1 MKLKNFYILVLI
13 TYLISFSNSYSIGQQ
28 NIKNVIQHKKAKKID
43 YIEFYNSKNEVF
55 TLNNF
60 KSDLVIINFW
70 ATWCLPCREEMP
82 SLSKLKL
89 NKKFQEI
96 DIIPIN
102 IGGESFIKS
111 EKFYK
116 EFNIKNLSIFNGEIK
131 KLSKVFK
138 LRGLPTTILINKNG
152 EEFARII
159 GSVDFE
165 DKDFLNWLGKQI

>member
-1 MKLKNFYILVLI
+1 MKLKNFNILIFVI
-13 TYLISFSNSYSIGQQ
+13 YLISFSNAYSIGEQ
-28 NIKNVIQHKKAKKID
+28 NIKNIIQHKKPKKID

-60 KSDLVIINFW
+60 KSDLVIVNFW

-82 SLSKLKL
+82 SLSKLK
-89 NKKFQEI
+89 KKLLKI

-102 IGGESFIKS
+102 IGGESFKKS

-116 EFNIKNLSIFNGEIK
+116 ELNIKNLNNFNGEIT
-131 KLSKVFK
+131 KLSKVFR
-138 LRGLPTTILINKNG
+138 LRGLPTTVLINKNG

-159 GSVDFE
+159 GSIDFE
-165 DKDFLNWLGKQI
+165 DKDFLTWLEKQI

>member
-1 MKLKNFYILVLI
+1 
-13 TYLISFSNSYSIGQQ
+13 
-28 NIKNVIQHKKAKKID
+28 
-43 YIEFYNSKNEVF
+43 
-55 TLNNF
+55 
-60 KSDLVIINFW
+60 
-70 ATWCLPCREEMP
+70 MP

-89 NKKFQEI
+89 NKKFQGI

-116 EFNIKNLSIFNGEIK
+116 EFNIKNLNIFNGEIT

-138 LRGLPTTILINKNG
+138 LRGLPTTILINNNG

-159 GSVDFE
+159 GSIDFE
-165 DKDFLNWLGKQI
+165 DKDFLNWLEKQI